1 MEMTPMVVLS
11 RSAPGARG
19 YDRGTTD
26 IAREIPFTW
35 TLFDRLEFDGGVGD
49 QIVTRTVRP

>member
-1 MEMTPMVVLS
+1 MVVLS